1 MGPCRKSLEMSLSKW
16 RQLDHL
22 LQNFL
27 SNLNRAIKHPQQNSQ
42 RDIINSNN
50 ISQNNLSQCLGI
62 KLNLEPHNLGFLNN
76 NSKLDHNFSILI
88 LEIVPNN
95 MECRLKVQED
105 LAMEHLGE
113 MELKQDMARPQ

>member
-1 MGPCRKSLEMSLSKW
+1 MSLSKW

-22 LQNFL
+22 LPNFL

-50 ISQNNLSQCLGI
+50 ISQNNLSQCLAI

-76 NSKLDHNFSILI
+76 NSKMDHNSSILI

-95 MECRLKVQED
+95 MGFKLKVQVV
-105 LAMEHLGE
+105 LVMEHLEE
-113 MELKQDMARPQ
+113 MGLKQDMAKHQ